1 MAFRRRRRKRPV
13 AWLPNTT
20 DNPLTAIVGGIAVPQ
35 AQFGISTTIH
45 ALTVDYPAEAIQ
57 AAGPQPPSIADYV
70 QSGYRVERIVGSFFA
85 GMRQLIGDGV
95 QTSYPESCLLAIGL
109 IVLRVDE
116 LTGAPLRALTPN
128 EYSPLI
134 DDNERDPFFFRR
146 SWVLVDD
153 LALGTAT
160 NQLNGLA
167 TLPRANSPYGGGG
180 MDACGVD
187 TNTRRLVRTEERIF
201 LVVSAANIGTAGA
214 TAPGSIEYCFDYR
227 TLAVPRIMSNRNNA
241 SR

>member
-1 MAFRRRRRKRPV
+1 MAFRRRRRKRQV
-13 AWLPNTT
+13 AWTPNTT

-35 AQFGISTTIH
+35 AQYGIATTIH

-57 AAGPQPPSIADYV
+57 AAGPQPPSISDYLR
-70 QSGYRVERIVGSFFA
+70 SAFRIERVVGGFYA

-95 QTSYPESCLLAIGL
+95 QTAYPESALLAIGL

-153 LALGTAT
+153 LAYGTAT

-180 MDACGVD
+180 MDSCGVD
-187 TNTRRLVRTEERIF
+187 TNTRRVVKTEERVF
-201 LVVSAANIGTAGA
+201 LIVSAANVGGAGA
-214 TAPGSIEYCFDYR
+214 TAPGSIEYVFDYR
-227 TLAVPRIMSNRNNA
+227 MLVTPALMNNRNNA